1 MSTASKVGT
10 AFEFKDKMT
19 LEKVLSRAAE
29 DGTKAL
35 IPKTYVAPWEQ
46 EVRCAVLAAL
56 TSTRVQ
62 PLITIPCPL
71 SGPAGA

>member
-46 EVRCAVLAAL
+46 EVRCAV
-56 TSTRVQ
+56 
-62 PLITIPCPL
+62 PP
-71 SGPAGA
+71 

>member
-46 EVRCAVLAAL
+46 EVRCAVPPE
-56 TSTRVQ
+56 Q
-62 PLITIPCPL
+62 PSHPPEC
-71 SGPAGA
+71 SH